1 MINEKSYS
9 KATVVQ
15 IALIFSPIN
24 RCSCNEKYWSLIKD
38 QFKVLKTYKS
48 YLL

>member
-1 MINEKSYS
+1 MINERSHI
-9 KATVVQ
+9 KAIVVQ
-15 IALIFSPIN
+15 IALMFSPIN

-38 QFKVLKTYKS
+38 QFKFLQTYKF